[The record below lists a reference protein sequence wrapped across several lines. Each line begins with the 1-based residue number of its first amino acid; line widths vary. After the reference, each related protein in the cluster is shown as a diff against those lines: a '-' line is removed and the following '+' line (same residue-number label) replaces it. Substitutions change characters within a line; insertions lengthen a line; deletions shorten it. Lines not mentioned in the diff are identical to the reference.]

1 MEYPRPAKY
10 DTPDLGLV
18 LRLVSQ
24 ERLVPDALLN
34 AEAKI
39 RWLEARIQQMSKNR
53 VRWLNGEVDET
64 ILQDARSK
72 DSASE

>member
-39 RWLEARIQQMSKNR
+39 SWLEARIQQMSKNR
-53 VRWLNGEVDET
+53 VLWLNGETTLE
-64 ILQDARSK
+64 DARSN
-72 DSASE
+72 DSASQ